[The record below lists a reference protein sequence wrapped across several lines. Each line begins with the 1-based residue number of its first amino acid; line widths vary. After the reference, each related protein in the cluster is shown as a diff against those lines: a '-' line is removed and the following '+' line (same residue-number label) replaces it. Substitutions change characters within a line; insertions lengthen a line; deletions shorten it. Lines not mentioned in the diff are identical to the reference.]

1 MGGDHGPSVTLP
13 ACQAFLDS
21 HPHAQLVLVGLP
33 EVVAGFSHPR
43 ARHVAASEVVTM
55 DDPLETA
62 LRLLEERRVE
72 VLPMIH
78 ARYALQDGVRAF
90 AHAAARNVLVVDD
103 NDRHLDILS
112 TILTSVGHDVETCGS
127 GAEALRR
134 LDMRHY
140 DVVVLDL
147 VMPEVSGLVVAE
159 QMRNC
164 MLNRH
169 TPVIICTANISLARR
184 QLAEVPGI
192 ASIIGKPI
200 DTANL
205 ILAVAKAPIRERAND
220 RRSDQIRL

>member
-1 MGGDHGPSVTLP
+1 MNTPPHPGDSKDAAETAG
-13 ACQAFLDS
+13 AA
-21 HPHAQLVLVGLP
+21 P
-33 EVVAGFSHPR
+33 ETIESSPR
-43 ARHVAASEVVTM
+43 ASSSAQPAADWICV
-55 DDPLETA
+55 
-62 LRLLEERRVE
+62 
-72 VLPMIH
+72 
-78 ARYALQDGVRAF
+78 
-90 AHAAARNVLVVDD
+90 AAARNVLVVDD